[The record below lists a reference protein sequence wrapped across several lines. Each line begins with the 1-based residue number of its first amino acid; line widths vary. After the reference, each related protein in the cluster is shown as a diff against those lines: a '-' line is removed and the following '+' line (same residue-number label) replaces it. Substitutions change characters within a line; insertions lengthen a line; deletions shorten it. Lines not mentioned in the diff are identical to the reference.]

1 MAPSLCRRSTL
12 GWGAQALKGRGCQV
26 CADIE
31 RGCVP
36 RCVLEE
42 VGVRGLQ
49 QESQLKGENCC
60 KVPRNTIYHLLVR
73 TGLVG
78 LLLGQTGLR

>member
-1 MAPSLCRRSTL
+1 MAPSLRRRSTL
-12 GWGAQALKGRGCQV
+12 GCGAQALKGRGCQV

-31 RGCVP
+31 RG
-36 RCVLEE
+36 CVLEE

-73 TGLVG
+73 IGLLC